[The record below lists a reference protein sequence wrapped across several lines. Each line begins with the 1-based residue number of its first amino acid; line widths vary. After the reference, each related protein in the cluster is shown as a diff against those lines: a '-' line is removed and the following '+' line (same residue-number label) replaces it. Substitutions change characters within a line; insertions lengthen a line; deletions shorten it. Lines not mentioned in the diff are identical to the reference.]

1 MDDDMR
7 IFYFLIP
14 YVLLNYSDDGT
25 KVGSISSWNVTSP
38 AANDKKKR
46 GGGNNT
52 QNVNDENNN
61 YVKLRR

>member
-38 AANDKKKR
+38 AANDKKKE
-46 GGGNNT
+46 GGGEQHT
-52 QNVNDENNN
+52 KRQ
-61 YVKLRR
+61 

>member
-46 GGGNNT
+46 GGGGT
-52 QNVNDENNN
+52 TH
-61 YVKLRR
+61 KTTKMKTTTT

>member
-46 GGGNNT
+46 GGGT
-52 QNVNDENNN
+52 TH
-61 YVKLRR
+61 KTSMMKTTTT